1 MRNIIPTLIFLLS
14 SIAPPADAASYDLS
28 AHVFSTRPGAY
39 QRVQDA
45 GDLSM
50 VAPNHSIGV
59 AGAISAGT
67 TAAARA
73 GIRSL
78 SATAGVPQG
87 GPANSGA
94 YSSVLYDFT
103 GGKALSS
110 VASGSSVD
118 LILEIP
124 VFYALTYDYD
134 LHRLSQFYTGVNVTL
149 DVWSPI
155 SSSRLLG
162 SIRASKFT
170 GPFSYQASGIFAQSG
185 DTFSQSVFLPVSVPT
200 VSPQMRVTLTLGTG
214 MYATT
219 SAGATGSVSMTLP
232 GADLITLADGSGTSL
247 ADLGVS
253 LHAAHVVATPLP
265 SGLVLLGSGMVLLRL
280 KSRSRRRT
288 IEVAS

>member
-1 MRNIIPTLIFLLS
+1 MRNIILALIFFS
-14 SIAPPADAASYDLS
+14 PPIAPSANAASYDLS
-28 AHVFSTRPGAY
+28 VQVYSTQPGAY

-59 AGAISAGT
+59 AGATSAGT

-78 SATAGVPQG
+78 SAKGAAPQG
-87 GPANSGA
+87 GPANA
-94 YSSVLYDFT
+94 DARSSVLYDFT

-118 LILEIP
+118 LLLEIP
-124 VFYALTYDYD
+124 VFYALGYDYD
-134 LHRLSQFYTGVNVTL
+134 PHRLSQFYTGVNVTL

-162 SIRASKFT
+162 SVLAKKFT
-170 GPFSYQASGIFAQSG
+170 GPFSYRASGIFAQSG
-185 DTFSQSVFLPVSVPT
+185 DTFSQSVFLPISVPT

-214 MYATT
+214 MFGLTT
-219 SAGATGSVSMTLP
+219 GSATGSVSMTLP
-232 GADLITLADGSGTSL
+232 DADLITLADGSGTSL

-253 LHAAHVVATPLP
+253 LHSAPVVVTPLP
-265 SGLVLLGSGMVLLRL
+265 GGLVLLGSGMVLLRL